1 MSKKR
6 RLPRTLP
13 ITGLK
18 GILPKPAAPVA
29 IEDMNKGGG
38 MPVQAIQKTP
48 RYTRAE
54 LLAQCD
60 PTAPRPE
67 DMAIGDSVQPVGRE
81 RDEGGERGVLAM
93 APADQNRFAIALLSP
108 PPPAPALDRAV
119 ARRHKLLRTE

>member
-6 RLPRTLP
+6 RPTSTLP

-29 IEDMNKGGG
+29 IEDMNKGSG

-67 DMAIGDSVQPVGRE
+67 DMAIAATVVAFLWPLLMLAAI
-81 RDEGGERGVLAM
+81 VLALVIGF
-93 APADQNRFAIALLSP
+93 NL
-108 PPPAPALDRAV
+108 
-119 ARRHKLLRTE
+119 